1 MTISFRPAT
10 RENVALMIG
19 LAGASGSGKTFS
31 AMRLAKGIAGDK
43 PFAVID
49 TEAGRAKHYADTF
62 RFDHADLKPP
72 FTPDAYAEAIAAADT
87 AGYPVIVV
95 DSFSHEHAGEG
106 GMLDM
111 HEAEYQRLGGRDS
124 VKMTAWIKPKGA
136 HRRMVSRLLQIRAHM
151 ILCLRAEEKIDMVKN
166 QDGKIEIVP
175 EAHAGR
181 LHRLGADLREEPPVR
196 ADRKFSLD
204 AGCARRAAAD
214 QAPGAASPVLP
225 SRPDDQRASGRG
237 AGGVGARGGER
248 ADQRAGS
255 QLDIGRAPRSAR
267 PWSPRSGCWRTSAAG
282 PSASASRRG
291 GSSVA
296 GRRSDQVDLGKLQ
309 RLREYVLHAPRP
321 VEVAGPPDDPE
332 ANDEPGSMG
341 GD

>member
-1 MTISFRPAT
+1 MIVERQDVEATPMTISFRPAT

-151 ILCLRAEEKIDMVKN
+151 ILCLRAEEKIDMVTN

-175 EAHAGR
+175 KRTLAGFTGWVPICEKNLPFELTASFLLTPDAPGVPHPIKLQERHRPFFPPGEPISEAAGAALAAWAR
-181 LHRLGADLREEPPVR
+181 GGASAPVSAPAAPDLRE
-196 ADRKFSLD
+196 
-204 AGCARRAAAD
+204 
-214 QAPGAASPVLP
+214 
-225 SRPDDQRASGRG
+225 
-237 AGGVGARGGER
+237 
-248 ADQRAGS
+248 
-255 QLDIGRAPRSAR
+255 RAPRSAR
-267 PWSPRSGCWRTSAAG
+267 PWSRRSGCWRTSAAG
-282 PSASASRRG
+282 PRASASRRG
-291 GSSVA
+291 KSSVA
-296 GRRSDQVDLGKLQ
+296 GRHPPG
-309 RLREYVLHAPRP
+309 
-321 VEVAGPPDDPE
+321 GPGQ
-332 ANDEPGSMG
+332 AAAAA
-341 GD
+341 